1 MPPTGPNIVCFGDS
15 ITAGHGLPEGQAYP
29 DYLEKNLDAQ
39 GYHYKVVNEGTS
51 GATTKD
57 ALAELPFVLRMHP
70 AVVIVEFGGNDG
82 LRGLPVEDTRSNLD
96 QVLTGLERAHVKIL
110 LAGITLPPDYGQDY
124 IRSFDQIFRDL
135 AARHHVA
142 LVPMLYVNLVNV
154 PGTIQSDGIHPTAKG
169 SKIIA
174 ETLFPVL
181 KPMLRKW
188 P

>member
-1 MPPTGPNIVCFGDS
+1 M
-15 ITAGHGLPEGQAYP
+15 
-29 DYLEKNLDAQ
+29 
-39 GYHYKVVNEGTS
+39 
-51 GATTKD
+51 
-57 ALAELPFVLRMHP
+57 
-70 AVVIVEFGGNDG
+70 
-82 LRGLPVEDTRSNLD
+82 
-96 QVLTGLERAHVKIL
+96 KIL

-181 KPMLRKW
+181 KPMLRK
-188 P
+188 